1 MDVKDGELDPTI
13 QHDADTIKRH
23 QEFEMR
29 LIALLNQ
36 YVEDIL
42 KRYREVLT
50 LQDTVMKRNPIHY
63 AAMSKFTNSFKTM
76 EAILDIEMDNVPGFE
91 SFLDLYF

>member
-1 MDVKDGELDPTI
+1 MDVKNGELDPTI

-36 YVEDIL
+36 YIEDVL
-42 KRYREVLT
+42 KRYRDILT
-50 LQDTVMKRNPIHY
+50 L
-63 AAMSKFTNSFKTM
+63 
-76 EAILDIEMDNVPGFE
+76 
-91 SFLDLYF
+91 